1 MTHEHDFKRFPE
13 LTNRQM
19 EEFYW
24 DSPHKQIVEDIRVK
38 VVSVHDGDTIR
49 VLWEQRD
56 FTFPIRLHN
65 LAAPELNEKG
75 GPESQSW
82 LESQIMGED
91 VDIILSK
98 QRVEKWG
105 RLLADVFFNGM
116 SMADESIRNFHSISW
131 GERANQPFTEVN
143 ISFKEV
149 ENDLTS
155 KI

>member
-24 DSPHKQIVEDIRVK
+24 DSPHKQITEEIRVD

-49 VLWEQRD
+49 VKWDERD
-56 FTFPIRLHN
+56 FTFPIRLLN
-65 LAAPELNEKG
+65 LAAPEVDEKG
-75 GPESQSW
+75 GIESRDW
-82 LESQIMGED
+82 LRGQILNET
-91 VDIILSK
+91 VDIIPSQ

-105 RLLADVFFNGM
+105 RLLADVLFNGSSM
-116 SMADESIRNFHSISW
+116 SDESIRNFHGISW
-131 GERANQPFTEVN
+131 GERGNQPFTEVN
-143 ISFKEV
+143 ISFREV
-149 ENDLTS
+149 ENDLTT

>member
-13 LTNRQM
+13 LTNRQL
-19 EEFYW
+19 EEFYF
-24 DSPHKQIVEDIRVK
+24 DSPHKQILEDIRVK

-56 FTFPIRLHN
+56 FTFPVRLHN

-75 GPESQSW
+75 GTESQSW
-82 LESQIMGED
+82 LESQILGKD

-105 RLLADVFFNGM
+105 RLLAGVFFNGM

-131 GERANQPFTEVN
+131 EERGNTPFINLEEE
-143 ISFKEV
+143 FKGV
-149 ENDLTS
+149 ENDITS